1 MKIGLMGSSRSM
13 RKINLVLMSFFTQKN
28 NIFIEDMHGGIY
40 NISVKDSC
48 PKTTFM
54 KLKIRRANYLKE
66 KTILNNLFIKIYFNT
81 VFRNCMD
88 D

>member
-1 MKIGLMGSSRSM
+1 
-13 RKINLVLMSFFTQKN
+13 
-28 NIFIEDMHGGIY
+28 MHGGIY

-48 PKTTFM
+48 PKTTFLT
-54 KLKIRRANYLKE
+54 LKIRRANYLKE